1 MAYPYPG
8 FVNGVGSHSHRFVR
22 ACVRVRVCV
31 CVVCM
36 HVCSEGYCQYLPT
49 RVFFLFKNEFLIII
63 VLTQCLHQECLQVM
77 FVSDASGSL

>member
-36 HVCSEGYCQYLPT
+36 HVCSGGYCQYLPT
-49 RVFFLFKNEFLIII
+49 RVFFLVFPDYYCANTMFISR
-63 VLTQCLHQECLQVM
+63 VLTSHVCP
-77 FVSDASGSL
+77 